1 MLCNITSEKK
11 MTLFKNSN
19 ERLYYYK
26 INVYQTLFGDF
37 LIQKEYGAVQNINP
51 TNTLKEYTESRREA
65 MFRVLDIAVDKKEL
79 GYLKA
84 S

>member
-1 MLCNITSEKK
+1 

-37 LIQKEYGAVQNINP
+37 LIQKEYGAAQNIKP
-51 TNTLKEYTESRREA
+51 TNTLKEYADSKREA
-65 MFRVLDIAVDKKEL
+65 MFRVLDIAIDKKVL
-79 GYLKA
+79 GYSKA

>member
-1 MLCNITSEKK
+1 MI
-11 MTLFKNSN
+11 LFKNSN

-26 INVYQTLFGDF
+26 ISVYKTLFGDF
-37 LIQKEYGAVQNINP
+37 LIQKEYGAAQNIKP
-51 TNTLKEYTESRREA
+51 TNTIKEYADSKREA
-65 MFRVLDIAVDKKEL
+65 MFRVMDIAVDKKDL

>member
-1 MLCNITSEKK
+1 MI
-11 MTLFKNSN
+11 LFKNSN

-26 INVYQTLFGDF
+26 INVYQTLFGEY
-37 LIQKEYGAVQNINP
+37 LIQKEYGLKQNLKP
-51 TNTLKEYTESRREA
+51 TNTIKEYVSSKREA
-65 MFRVLDIAVDKKEL
+65 LYRVLDIAVDKKEL

>member
-1 MLCNITSEKK
+1 MI
-11 MTLFKNSN
+11 LFKNSN
-19 ERLYYYK
+19 ERIYYYK

-37 LIQKEYGAVQNINP
+37 LIQKEYGASQNINP
-51 TNTLKEYTESRREA
+51 TNSIKEYADSKREA
-65 MFRVLDIAVDKKEL
+65 MFRVLDIAVDKKDL